1 MSDTATQASSK
12 YDGTPYNELR
22 QLAASRNLPS
32 NGSKEEIVAR
42 LVEADA
48 NGDGG
53 NTPPEGAGDSEKGD
67 GSEGGDEGTSQEEPP
82 APPAPR
88 ATRTAAPSAPKDTET
103 VYRTKVERIKAHLA
117 TQPKV
122 MIFIPFE
129 QGENPEQAAKV
140 QMVVNINGHQF
151 NIPRGVGVEV
161 PQQVAQM
168 VMERLQSEGKAG
180 RGSLISGN
188 PDKETALGE

>member
-1 MSDTATQASSK
+1 MSENATQASP
-12 YDGTPYNELR
+12 YDAVAYNDLR
-22 QLAASRNLPS
+22 QMAASRNLAS
-32 NGSKEEIVAR
+32 NGSKEDIIAR

-48 NGDGG
+48 AGG
-53 NTPPEGAGDSEKGD
+53 NTEGAGEGENGD
-67 GSEGGDEGTSQEEPP
+67 GSEGAGDEGNASATVP
-82 APPAPR
+82 APVTAPAPR
-88 ATRTAAPSAPKDTET
+88 TTRTAPAAAPKDTET
-103 VYRTKVERIKAHLA
+103 VFKTKVERIKAHLA
-117 TQPKV
+117 SQPKV

-168 VMERLQSEGKAG
+168 VMERLQSEGRAG

-188 PDKETALGE
+188 PEKETALAE